1 MGYAKYINDD
11 DLSNAEIKNEIN
23 NINNKYQDFYNF
35 ESKIFSKLNKKFIKN
50 DSTLSKYSITIIL
63 TKNENYLFNNTF
75 RVGCENYLL
84 GILIIIAISSTI
96 GTLLFGLLADIFGR
110 KIIACTNKF
119 GRIGDEVEI
128 TFKYPITPWRNGNTL
143 FAIIGD
149 FKNQNDKNPRCDEW
163 GHIYG
168 HQHCVVEFIV
178 KDGAFNENRR
188 IVDVFPSLKG
198 NPVIKIQ
205 RSGVNFIDE
214 LSK

>member
-1 MGYAKYINDD
+1 MFFVPESLNASAYSYMAWNTITRKTSPQYFLREKYIEKGHPIYDPD
-11 DLSNAEIKNEIN
+11 
-23 NINNKYQDFYNF
+23 
-35 ESKIFSKLNKKFIKN
+35 
-50 DSTLSKYSITIIL
+50 
-63 TKNENYLFNNTF
+63 
-75 RVGCENYLL
+75 GM
-84 GILIIIAISSTI
+84 
-96 GTLLFGLLADIFGR
+96 ADIFGR

-178 KDGAFNENRR
+178 KDEAFNENRR